1 MQYLNL
7 ILYGIIFWGNS
18 SKSNTNKVL
27 LIKKKAVRVLA
38 GLQYNES
45 CKEHFVSLGIM
56 TVVSLYIFET
66 LLFVKNNLNLLKQD
80 EISHLYETRGKHT
93 FVRPQKHRTKFFEKS
108 VSYSGIKLYNSLP
121 TSVKELKYPLFKHKL
136 KQFFISNC
144 LYTLEDFYTNLHQL
158 P

>member
-1 MQYLNL
+1 MIQ
-7 ILYGIIFWGNS
+7 
-18 SKSNTNKVL
+18 
-27 LIKKKAVRVLA
+27 KKAVRVLA

-56 TVVSLYIFET
+56 TVVSLCIFET

-108 VSYSGIKLYNSLP
+108 VSYSII
-121 TSVKELKYPLFKHKL
+121 VELNYTTHFPLVL
-136 KQFFISNC
+136 KN
-144 LYTLEDFYTNLHQL
+144 
-158 P
+158 